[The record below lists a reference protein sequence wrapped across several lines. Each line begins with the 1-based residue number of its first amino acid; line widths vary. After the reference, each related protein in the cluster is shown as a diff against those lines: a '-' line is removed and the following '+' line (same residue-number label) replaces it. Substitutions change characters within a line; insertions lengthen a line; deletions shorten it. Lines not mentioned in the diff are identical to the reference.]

1 MRGEIS
7 LSAEEAEKILIEHI
21 RKQIGISFRI
31 PIVMTVDGLVLSQS
45 HELVTFKFGDLQPQV
60 ANEDVSFAIIAN
72 ISDDN
77 QGIENG

>member
-45 HELVTFKFGDLQPQV
+45 HELVTFKFGDMQPQV
-60 ANEDVSFAIIAN
+60 ANGDVSFAIIAN

-77 QGIENG
+77 QGIEND